1 MSLCRLHPVEEEAEV
16 LDQGV
21 HVLVVQAEVV
31 ELLASS
37 LPVVLEEEGEVVPL
51 KGEGEVLEELVVVEE
66 EPPWMAVRAS
76 HPTET
81 RKDSSWKLFSVGLS
95 PPPAL

>member
-1 MSLCRLHPVEEEAEV
+1 MEEEAEV
-16 LDQGV
+16 LDPGV

-31 ELLASS
+31 ELLASSS

-51 KGEGEVLEELVVVEE
+51 KGEEEALEELVVVEE
-66 EPPWMAVRAS
+66 EQPWMAVKAS

-81 RKDSSWKLFSVGLS
+81 RKDSSCKLFSVGLS

>member
-1 MSLCRLHPVEEEAEV
+1 MEEEAEV
-16 LDQGV
+16 LDPGV
-21 HVLVVQAEVV
+21 HVLVVQGEVV

-66 EPPWMAVRAS
+66 EPPWMAVMAS